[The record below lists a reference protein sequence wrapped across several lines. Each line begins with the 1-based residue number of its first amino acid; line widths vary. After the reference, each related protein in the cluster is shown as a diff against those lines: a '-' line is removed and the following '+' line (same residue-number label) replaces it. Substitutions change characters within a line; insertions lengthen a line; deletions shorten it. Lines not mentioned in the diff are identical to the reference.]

1 MKNMKDLRVMH
12 VLEEIVKDENLFDE
26 SESKAYNE
34 TDEYSDEDELTNNDD
49 DVDFFKSP
57 STEENEDNSESSE
70 KEESEYWV
78 HERTLTRIGKNEE
91 CHIHKFDDGFMCKR
105 YNLNEFQKT
114 EKKHLLEEN
123 VLDVTKNFNHRFNKL
138 E

>member
-49 DVDFFKSP
+49 DVDIFNSP
-57 STEENEDNSESSE
+57 STEEN
-70 KEESEYWV
+70 
-78 HERTLTRIGKNEE
+78 
-91 CHIHKFDDGFMCKR
+91 
-105 YNLNEFQKT
+105 
-114 EKKHLLEEN
+114 
-123 VLDVTKNFNHRFNKL
+123 
-138 E
+138 